1 MKDLRSTIPINF
13 DKDYPVRDVQDVTH
27 IIVHHSATNQGS
39 AKAYARYHIEA
50 YDWPGIAYHYVIDK
64 DGTVN
69 WTLDHHKVGYHCK
82 GMNRKSIGICLTGN
96 FDGTRPTPEQ
106 FSSLVDLIVS
116 LRTTNDWEIGF
127 HNEYSLK
134 TCPGKLFPKVELLE
148 TVHAVENP
156 VHPDDEPEPEVP
168 FSGPDFDEP
177 DNPIIVTPPP
187 VNDGRNNPGC
197 LAFLI
202 F

>member
-1 MKDLRSTIPINF
+1 
-13 DKDYPVRDVQDVTH
+13 
-27 IIVHHSATNQGS
+27 
-39 AKAYARYHIEA
+39 
-50 YDWPGIAYHYVIDK
+50 
-64 DGTVN
+64 
-69 WTLDHHKVGYHCK
+69 
-82 GMNRKSIGICLTGN
+82 MNRKSIGICLTGN

-148 TVHAVENP
+148 TVHAIENP